1 MDCFLKLKPKKDEN
15 QKALKKNST
24 LSNLIPWEIE
34 NRVEMLRCQVTGPKV
49 EHYFS
54 LIGCKCILHFWHAQN
69 ECPFA
74 VHTCIDRQF
83 ENSKW

>member
-1 MDCFLKLKPKKDEN
+1 
-15 QKALKKNST
+15 
-24 LSNLIPWEIE
+24 
-34 NRVEMLRCQVTGPKV
+34 MLRCQVTGPKV

-54 LIGCKCILHFWHAQN
+54 LIGYKCNLHFWHAQN

-83 ENSKW
+83 ERSRVLRETNFLVLIQVYTSFVVNLNIF